1 MTTTAACKEETGMK
15 RKAVSKA
22 LTYAVIALLG
32 VALIFPI
39 VYMFLAS
46 FKTNAEIFGS
56 TRILPEQFTF
66 DYYVKGWAG
75 NGQYDYWV
83 FFKNTFLL
91 VIPVVLLTVVSC
103 TIVAYGFARFNF
115 KSKKLLFTILLATL
129 MLPNTVIIIPR
140 YMLFN
145 KFGWIDTYLP
155 FYVPALL
162 GCYPFFIYQMVQ
174 FMRSIPRDL
183 DEAAYIDGCG
193 TFRTLVT
200 ILMPLLKPAMF
211 SAGLLQFTWTYNNYF
226 DTLIYINSTSK
237 YPVSLAM
244 RMTLDAESVVEWGKV
259 MAMACVVVLPL
270 VVLFFSAQKYF
281 VEGITAGGVKG

>member
-1 MTTTAACKEETGMK
+1 MK
-15 RKAVSKA
+15 RKMVSKG
-22 LTYAVIALLG
+22 LTYLFIALLG
-32 VALIFPI
+32 IALLFPI
-39 VYMFLAS
+39 LYMVLAS

-56 TRILPEQFTF
+56 TAILPEHFSF
-66 DYYVKGWAG
+66 EYYVKGWAG
-75 NGQYDYWV
+75 NGQFTYLT
-83 FFKNTFLL
+83 FFTNTFAL
-91 VIPVVLLTVVSC
+91 VIPVVLFTVVSC

-174 FMRSIPRDL
+174 FMRSIPMDL

-193 TFRTLVT
+193 TFRTLIT

-226 DTLIYINSTSK
+226 DTLIYINSASK

>member
-1 MTTTAACKEETGMK
+1 MK
-15 RKAVSKA
+15 RRTISKGM
-22 LTYAVIALLG
+22 TYLFILLLGIALL
-32 VALIFPI
+32 FPI
-39 VYMFLAS
+39 LYMVMAS
-46 FKTNAEIFGS
+46 FKTNNEIFGS
-56 TRILPEQFTF
+56 TAILPERLTF
-66 DYYVKGWAG
+66 EYYVKGWAG
-75 NGQYDYWV
+75 NGQFTYWT
-83 FFKNTFLL
+83 FFMTTFTL

-115 KSKKLLFTILLATL
+115 KSKNLLFTVLLATL

-155 FYVPALL
+155 FYVPAML

-174 FMRSIPRDL
+174 FMRTIPMDL

-193 TFRTLVT
+193 TFRTLIT

-226 DTLIYINSTSK
+226 DALIYINSASK

-270 VVLFFSAQKYF
+270 VILFFSAQKYF